1 MVGRFALMGV
11 NDIKQQ
17 GFLYEVS
24 HTRDL
29 LWSVGQRQA
38 RPLPR
43 VRETLVWEAARSS
56 GTGPELYVDP
66 WVRPDS

>member
-1 MVGRFALMGV
+1 MVGRFALMGA

-43 VRETLVWEAARSS
+43 VREAPAWEVARAS
-56 GTGPELYVDP
+56 GTGLELYVDP
-66 WVRPDS
+66 